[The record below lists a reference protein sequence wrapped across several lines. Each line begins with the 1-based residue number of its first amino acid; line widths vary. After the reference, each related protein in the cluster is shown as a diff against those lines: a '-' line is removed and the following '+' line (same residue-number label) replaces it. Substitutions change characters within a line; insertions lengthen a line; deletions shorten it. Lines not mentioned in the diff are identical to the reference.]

1 MDLPGRGLNCLVVRE
16 TQPIRCYLSN
26 IVNLVSGYMTLM
38 HAANSIRHRAD
49 NSVSARRR
57 WRRSFPPLAALLL
70 AGLGATPA
78 LADLKLC
85 NTTAS
90 RVGVAIGYKDAEGWA
105 TEGWWNIA
113 SHTCETLLKGVL
125 IGRFYYI
132 HAVDYDRG
140 GEWAGTLYMCT
151 DDKSFTIR
159 DTKDCVKRGYKKHR
173 FLRGRYRRGARLD
186 RPPHRSRGRSEVA
199 MRRNR
204 RVKIVATLGPASNNE
219 ETMRRLF
226 EAGADVFRINMS
238 HATHDGLRDIHA
250 IVRKLEA
257 EFSRPIGILVD
268 LQGPKLRIGKFESG
282 AIRLTEGDVLSFV
295 RRESVGGLGPRA
307 PAASRDLPGGAS
319 RAIRCCSTTASSSLR
334 VVEASDVRIDAEVH
348 DQRRARQPQGHQP
361 ARHRAALR
369 AR

>member
-57 WRRSFPPLAALLL
+57 WRRSFPPIAALLL
-70 AGLGATPA
+70 AGLGANPA

-85 NTTAS
+85 NTTTS

-140 GEWAGTLYMCT
+140 GEWAGSLFMCT

-159 DTKDCVKRGYKKHR
+159 DTKDCVKRGYKKTG
-173 FLRGRYRRGARLD
+173 FF
-186 RPPHRSRGRSEVA
+186 EVD
-199 MRRNR
+199 
-204 RVKIVATLGPASNNE
+204 TGE
-219 ETMRRLF
+219 E
-226 EAGADVFRINMS
+226 
-238 HATHDGLRDIHA
+238 RDWT
-250 IVRKLEA
+250 
-257 EFSRPIGILVD
+257 
-268 LQGPKLRIGKFESG
+268 
-282 AIRLTEGDVLSFV
+282 IRLTDPEG
-295 RRESVGGLGPRA
+295 
-307 PAASRDLPGGAS
+307 
-319 RAIRCCSTTASSSLR
+319 
-334 VVEASDVRIDAEVH
+334 EAKS
-348 DQRRARQPQGHQP
+348 Q
-361 ARHRAALR
+361 
-369 AR
+369 